1 MLKLN
6 VQRMKVAIYGLL
18 GIMMFVCSSPV
29 YAWTYRVQWGDSLY
43 TLSQRYGTDINTL
56 KAANQLPGDQILA
69 GGKLWIPDKQPETR
83 AKAATAPSSVNAGD
97 LYLLA
102 RLINGEA
109 RGEPF
114 EGQVAVGAV
123 ILNRMKSGK
132 FPRTIAG
139 NIYKAGE
146 FESVANGQ
154 IWQPL
159 ASSTLKAAKAALS
172 GWDPSGG
179 ALYFYNPAKIHNPY
193 SWIWSR
199 PVIHRIGQHV
209 FAL

>member
-1 MLKLN
+1 MKLN
-6 VQRMKVAIYGLL
+6 DKMVKGVIYGLL
-18 GIMMFVCSSPV
+18 GIMLIVCSSPA
-29 YAWTYRVQWGDSLY
+29 YAWTYNVQWGDSLY
-43 TLSQRYGTDINTL
+43 TLSRRYATDINTL
-56 KAANQLPGDQILA
+56 KAVNQLPNDQILA
-69 GGKLWIPDKQPETR
+69 GGKLWIPDEQPETR
-83 AKAATAPSSVNAGD
+83 AKAATLQHNVNTGD

-114 EGQVAVGAV
+114 EGQVAVGSV
-123 ILNRMKSGK
+123 ILNRVKSGK

-139 NIYKAGE
+139 NVYKAGE

-159 ASSTLKAAKAALS
+159 TSSALKAAKAAFS

-179 ALYFYNPAKIHNPY
+179 ALYFFNPAKIHNPY

-199 PVIHRIGQHV
+199 SVIHRIGQHV